1 MMPKKPVLNCQLL
14 AAWVPTA
21 PANILEYGILLP
33 MINASVEI
41 NTVLSPTVDLILKAA
56 PELQKLTKLL
66 PPSVADALIFVVPKI
81 RQYELVAK
89 DKPLDKIVNSSAI
102 LVYLETAMDLQHSG
116 FLKMA
121 KNRLLSRNNQGYLEP
136 IATMTSE
143 ALRLLNSDP
152 QEMYLALRTAE
163 STLIDLVVG
172 HHLITTTIGEALKD
186 TAAHKQ
192 YALPLLEDIKSVRNA
207 CEALVEQKMVSP
219 EQAAQ
224 LTNQALTPTVS

>member
-41 NTVLSPTVDLILKAA
+41 NTVLSPTVDRILKAA

-121 KNRLLSRNNQGYLEP
+121 KNRLL
-136 IATMTSE
+136 SE